1 MRPFSQRLE
10 SLLYSFTNVRKTM
23 RKLLLSVMLILVAS
37 ATLAQAAATW
47 EVKRKPNGGCEVVR
61 VAANTGPGTRVA
73 GPFKNRKRA
82 EEELRRLRNTPKCK

>member
-1 MRPFSQRLE
+1 
-10 SLLYSFTNVRKTM
+10 M
-23 RKLLLSVMLILVAS
+23 RKLIVFTLLTMAAS
-37 ATLAQAAATW
+37 TVFAQAAASW

-61 VAANTGPGTRVA
+61 VAASTGPGTRVA

>member
-1 MRPFSQRLE
+1 
-10 SLLYSFTNVRKTM
+10 M
-23 RKLLLSVMLILVAS
+23 RKYILLTALTLVAGS
-37 ATLAQAAATW
+37 ALAQAAATW